1 MSGIRSRLIIGSAVN
16 IAALL
21 AVLVVGLAGL
31 RSVASAPTESQG
43 AALAAAHTHLFI
55 ALAVGAFAAVATC
68 WWSSSQVAAP
78 MREMVEL
85 IRRAASGDLTGRS
98 DRVSRDEFGDIAR
111 EYNSM
116 VTSLSNDLTMLAAEA
131 TGLAGAA
138 EELSVSSAA
147 IMSSAEE
154 SSTEATVVAAAAEQV
169 SANVQTV
176 ATATEEMSA
185 SIREIATN
193 TTNASAIAARAVSAA
208 QTANDTI
215 SKLGTSSAEIGM
227 VIKVINSIAAQTN
240 LLALNATI
248 EAARAGAA
256 GKGFAV
262 VASEVKELAQET
274 SRATEDI
281 GQRIDAIQADSL
293 AAAAAIGE
301 IATIIEHINES
312 QVTIASALEEQT
324 ATTNEMSRNV
334 SEAATGAGEIA
345 SSITSVAMAAS
356 STSEGVSETH
366 QLNSELSRM
375 SSEMTDLL
383 ARFTLA
389 ADASAGE
396 VTVAGQITNAIG
408 AHGAWKKRLA
418 TAIAAGSH
426 HENIAVVAQS
436 DQCGFGK
443 WLHHTV
449 PTARDAESHA
459 RALTLH
465 GEFHGEAAK
474 VLRQIDQGRLDEA
487 RRSTGQG
494 GDFAEASRV
503 LTATMIKW
511 RKIASGVLV

>member
-1 MSGIRSRLIIGSAVN
+1 MSGIRSRLIIGSAAN
-16 IAALL
+16 IVAMTAI
-21 AVLVVGLAGL
+21 LVVAFAGL
-31 RSVASAPTESQG
+31 HAVSSASAESQ
-43 AALAAAHTHLFI
+43 AETLATARTQLVI
-55 ALAVGAFAAVATC
+55 ALAVGALVAVAIC

-78 MREMVEL
+78 MREIVEL
-85 IRRAASGDLTGRS
+85 IRRAAGGDLTGRS
-98 DRVSRDEFGDIAR
+98 GRVSRDEFGDIAR

-116 VTSLSNDLTMLAAEA
+116 VSSLSRDLTTLAAEA

-138 EELSVSSAA
+138 EELSVSSTA

-154 SSTEATVVAAAAEQV
+154 SSAEATVVAAAAEQV
-169 SANVQTV
+169 SANVHTV
-176 ATATEEMSA
+176 ATATEQMSA

-193 TTNASAIAARAVSAA
+193 TTSASAIAARAVTAA

-215 SKLGTSSAEIGM
+215 AKLGTSSAEIGI
-227 VIKVINSIAAQTN
+227 VVKVINSIAAQTN

-281 GQRIDAIQADSL
+281 GQRIDAIQTDSL

-301 IATIIEHINES
+301 IAMIIEHINES

-334 SEAATGAGEIA
+334 SEAATGASEIA
-345 SSITSVAMAAS
+345 SSITSVATAAS
-356 STSEGVSETH
+356 ATSEGVSETH
-366 QLNSELSRM
+366 VLNSELSRM

-389 ADASAGE
+389 ADQHAGE

-426 HENIAVVAQS
+426 HENISVVAQN
-436 DQCGFGK
+436 DQCAFGK
-443 WLHHTV
+443 WLRDTV
-449 PTARDAESHA
+449 PTPRDEECHQ
-459 RALTLH
+459 RAVILH
-465 GEFHGEAAK
+465 GDFHGEAAK
-474 VLRQIDQGRLDEA
+474 VLRQVDQGRLDEA
-487 RRSTGQG
+487 RGSTAPG
-494 GDFAEASRV
+494 GDFSEASRV
-503 LTATMIKW
+503 LTAAMIRW
-511 RKIASGVLV
+511 RKIASGLNV

>member
-1 MSGIRSRLIIGSAVN
+1 MSGIRSRLLIGSAVN
-16 IAALL
+16 IAALGGVL
-21 AVLVVGLAGL
+21 AVGL
-31 RSVASAPTESQG
+31 RGIHAVASASPEAQ
-43 AALAAAHTHLFI
+43 AAAMRAAEVQLFVT
-55 ALAVGAFAAVATC
+55 LAVGAAAAVGIC
-68 WWSSSQVAAP
+68 WWSTTKVVAP
-78 MREMVEL
+78 MREIIEL
-85 IRRAASGDLTGRS
+85 IHRAAGGDLTARS
-98 DRVSRDEFGDIAR
+98 SRPARDEFGDIAR
-111 EYNSM
+111 EYNAM
-116 VTSLSNDLTMLAAEA
+116 VTALSNDLTMLAAEA

-138 EELSVSSAA
+138 EELSVSSTAM
-147 IMSSAEE
+147 MSSAEE
-154 SSTEATVVAAAAEQV
+154 SSAEATVVAAAAEQV

-193 TTNASAIAARAVSAA
+193 TTNASSIAARAVIAA
-208 QTANDTI
+208 QTASDTI
-215 SKLGTSSAEIGM
+215 TKLGTSSAEIGM

-274 SRATEDI
+274 SRATDDI

-345 SSITSVAMAAS
+345 LSITSVATAAS

-366 QLNSELSRM
+366 ALNSELSRM

-383 ARFTLA
+383 ARFTFA
-389 ADASAGE
+389 ADDRAVE

-418 TAIAAGSH
+418 MAIAAGSH
-426 HENIAVVAQS
+426 HENIATVAQN

-443 WLHHTV
+443 WLRETV
-449 PTARDAESHA
+449 PTSRDAECHA
-459 RALTLH
+459 RALVLH
-465 GEFHGEAAK
+465 GDFHGEAAK
-474 VLRQIDQGRLDEA
+474 VLRQVDQGRLDEA
-487 RRSTGQG
+487 RKSTAQG
-494 GDFAEASRV
+494 GDFADASRV
-503 LTATMIKW
+503 LTATMIRW
-511 RKIASGVLV
+511 RKIASGVAV

>member
-1 MSGIRSRLIIGSAVN
+1 MSGMRLRLVVVSAVN
-16 IAALL
+16 VAALL
-21 AVLVVGLAGL
+21 SVVVVGVKGL
-31 RSVASAPTESQG
+31 HSVAGASVDSQG
-43 AALAAAHTHLFI
+43 AAVATAQAQLFVALALGALAAA
-55 ALAVGAFAAVATC
+55 GSC
-68 WWSSSQVAAP
+68 WWSS
-78 MREMVEL
+78 
-85 IRRAASGDLTGRS
+85 RRASAPLREIIELVQRAARGDLTGRS
-98 DRVSRDEFGDIAR
+98 ARDTPDDVGDMAR
-111 EYNSM
+111 GYNAM
-116 VTSLSNDLTMLAAEA
+116 VKALSTDLRMLLAEA

-138 EELSVSSAA
+138 EELSVSSAV

-154 SSTEATVVAAAAEQV
+154 SSVEATVVAAAAEQV

-176 ATATEEMSA
+176 ATATEQMSA
-185 SIREIATN
+185 SIREIASN
-193 TTNASAIAARAVSAA
+193 TSTASSVAARAVTAA

-215 SKLGTSSAEIGM
+215 TKLGASSAEIGM

-281 GQRIDAIQADSL
+281 GQRIDAIQTDSL
-293 AAAAAIGE
+293 AAATAIAE
-301 IATIIEHINES
+301 IATIIEQINES

-345 SSITSVAMAAS
+345 SSITSVATSAS

-366 QLNSELSRM
+366 TLNTEMSRL
-375 SSEMTDLL
+375 SSEMSALL
-383 ARFTLA
+383 GRFSLA
-389 ADASAGE
+389 ADDNAAE
-396 VTVAGQITNAIG
+396 VPVAGQITNAIG

-418 TAIAAGSH
+418 DALAAGSH

-436 DQCGFGK
+436 DQCTFGK
-443 WLHHTV
+443 WLRDTV
-449 PTARDAESHA
+449 PAARDAECHE
-459 RALTLH
+459 RALILH
-465 GEFHGEAAK
+465 GAFHGEAAK
-474 VLRQIDQGRLDEA
+474 VLRQVDQGRLDEA

-503 LTATMIKW
+503 LTAAMIKW
-511 RKIASGVLV
+511 RKIASGVTV

>member
-1 MSGIRSRLIIGSAVN
+1 MSGNRSRLVIASAVN
-16 IAALL
+16 IAAMV
-21 AVLVVGLAGL
+21 AILVVGWMGL
-31 RSVASAPTESQG
+31 RSVASASADAQG
-43 AALAAAHTHLFI
+43 AALSGAHTGLFV
-55 ALAVGAFAAVATC
+55 ALALGALASVAIC
-68 WWSSSQVAAP
+68 WWSGSRVLAP
-78 MREMVEL
+78 MREIVEL
-85 IRRAASGDLTGRS
+85 IQRASKGDLTGRS
-98 DRVSRDEFGDIAR
+98 SRDSRDEFGDVSR
-111 EYNSM
+111 EYNAM
-116 VTSLSNDLTMLAAEA
+116 VIALSKDLTMLAADA

-154 SSTEATVVAAAAEQV
+154 SSAEAIVVAAAAEQV

-193 TTNASAIAARAVSAA
+193 TNNASAIAARAVTAA

-215 SKLGTSSAEIGM
+215 TQLGASSGEIGM
-227 VIKVINSIAAQTN
+227 VIKVINSIATQTN

-281 GQRIDAIQADSL
+281 GKRIDAIQTDSL
-293 AAAAAIGE
+293 AAAAAIAE
-301 IATIIEHINES
+301 IALIIEQINES

-345 SSITSVAMAAS
+345 SSITSVATAAS

-366 QLNSELSRM
+366 ALNTELSRM
-375 SSEMTDLL
+375 SSEMAQLL
-383 ARFTLA
+383 ARFTF
-389 ADASAGE
+389 ASDEHRAE

-418 TAIAAGSH
+418 DAITAGAH
-426 HENIAVVAQS
+426 HENISVVAQN

-443 WLHHTV
+443 WLRDTV
-449 PTARDAESHA
+449 PTSRDAESHEHA
-459 RALTLH
+459 AVLH

-474 VLRQIDQGRLDEA
+474 VLRQIDQGKIAEA
-487 RRSTGQG
+487 RVSTSQG

-503 LTATMIKW
+503 LTASMIKW
-511 RKIASGVLV
+511 RKLASGVTV

>member
-1 MSGIRSRLIIGSAVN
+1 MSGIRSRLLIGSAVSV
-16 IAALL
+16 AALGIVF
-21 AVLVVGLAGL
+21 AVGLRGIHT
-31 RSVASAPTESQG
+31 VASASPEAQV
-43 AALAAAHTHLFI
+43 AAMRAAEVQLFVT
-55 ALAVGAFAAVATC
+55 LAVGAAAAIGIC
-68 WWSSSQVAAP
+68 AWSTTKMVAP
-78 MREMVEL
+78 MREIIEL
-85 IRRAASGDLTGRS
+85 IHRAAGGDLTGRS
-98 DRVSRDEFGDIAR
+98 SRVSRDEFGDVAR
-111 EYNSM
+111 EYNAM
-116 VTSLSNDLTMLAAEA
+116 VTALSNDLTMLAAEA

-176 ATATEEMSA
+176 ATATEQMSA

-193 TTNASAIAARAVSAA
+193 TTNASSIAARAVIAA
-208 QTANDTI
+208 RTANDTI
-215 SKLGTSSAEIGM
+215 TKLGTSSAEIGM
-227 VIKVINSIAAQTN
+227 VVKVINSIAAQTN

-345 SSITSVAMAAS
+345 SSITSVATAAS

-366 QLNSELSRM
+366 VLNSELSRM
-375 SSEMTDLL
+375 SAEMTDLL
-383 ARFTLA
+383 ARFTFA
-389 ADASAGE
+389 ADERAGE
-396 VTVAGQITNAIG
+396 VTVAGQITKAIG

-426 HENIAVVAQS
+426 HENISVVAQS

-443 WLHHTV
+443 WLRDTV
-449 PTARDAESHA
+449 PTSRDAECHA
-459 RALTLH
+459 RALVLH
-465 GEFHGEAAK
+465 ADFHGEAAK
-474 VLRQIDQGRLDEA
+474 VLRQVDQGRLDEA
-487 RRSTGQG
+487 RRSTAQG
-494 GDFAEASRV
+494 GDFAEGSRV

-511 RKIASGVLV
+511 RKIASGVTV

>member
-1 MSGIRSRLIIGSAVN
+1 MSGIRTRLVLGSAVN
-16 IAALL
+16 ILALGG
-21 AVLVVGLAGL
+21 VLVVAWVGL
-31 RSVASAPTESQG
+31 RSVASASAESHD
-43 AALAAAHTHLFI
+43 AALAAAHLQLVV
-55 ALAVGAFAAVATC
+55 ALAAGALAAVATC

-78 MREMVEL
+78 MREIVEL
-85 IRRAASGDLTGRS
+85 IHRAATGDLTGRS
-98 DRVSRDEFGDIAR
+98 ERVSRDEFGDIGR

-116 VTSLSNDLTMLAAEA
+116 VSSLSHDLTMIAAEA

-138 EELSVSSAA
+138 EELTVSSTA

-154 SSTEATVVAAAAEQV
+154 SSVEAIVVAAAAEQV

-176 ATATEEMSA
+176 ATSTEQMSA

-193 TTNASAIAARAVSAA
+193 TTNASSIASRAVTAA
-208 QTANDTI
+208 QTATETI
-215 SKLGTSSAEIGM
+215 AKLGTSSAEIGM

-281 GQRIDAIQADSL
+281 GQRIDAIQTDSL
-293 AAAAAIGE
+293 AAAEAIGE
-301 IATIIEHINES
+301 ITTIIEHINES

-334 SEAATGAGEIA
+334 TEAATGASEIA
-345 SSITSVAMAAS
+345 SSITSVATAAS
-356 STSEGVSETH
+356 STSEGVSDSH
-366 QLNSELSRM
+366 ALNSELSRM
-375 SSEMTDLL
+375 SAEMTELL
-383 ARFTLA
+383 GRFTF
-389 ADASAGE
+389 ASTQQDGE
-396 VTVAGQITNAIG
+396 VTVATQITNAIG

-418 TAIAAGSH
+418 MAIAAGSH
-426 HENIAVVAQS
+426 HENIAVVAQN

-443 WLHHTV
+443 WLRDTV
-449 PTARDAESHA
+449 PSSRDAECHE
-459 RALTLH
+459 RAMSLH

-487 RRSTGQG
+487 RASTAPG
-494 GDFAEASRV
+494 GDFAESSRV
-503 LTATMIKW
+503 LTACMIRW
-511 RKIASGVLV
+511 RKIASGVTV